1 MLLTDN
7 LCRKVIR
14 VSGIIQIF
22 SVLFFGACYMLF
34 LFKVN
39 IINRLEKCNM
49 ACNTSFVTMV
59 ILSFCTI

>member
-1 MLLTDN
+1 
-7 LCRKVIR
+7 
-14 VSGIIQIF
+14 
-22 SVLFFGACYMLF
+22 MLF